1 VVDEVERLTQ
11 LLATALQRQA
21 PPRFNQPKY
30 DGSSDVELFITQ
42 FNDVKHANNW
52 GRAETLL
59 HLRSCLE
66 KDAIDCG
73 RGEDYEEVLDNLRAR
88 FGLSVRQARDRLS
101 ALRREP
107 NQSLHSLGVEVKR
120 LVRLAYPTMAPADRT
135 ILAVEAL
142 KKAIDNRALSRHLLA
157 LQCETVESVVLAAEE
172 YFQVAGSSLKPRS
185 TVAVLGREGPTPN
198 SSQAQPMENEG
209 LMARLVTALEQ
220 SSRVLA
226 QFAAQNQVAAGS
238 GQNQPARTTRSLNC
252 HKCGSP
258 DHWKR
263 NCPLAQTPKNEEGPQ

>member
-1 VVDEVERLTQ
+1 VVDEVERLTR

-21 PPRFNQPKY
+21 PPRFKPPKY
-30 DGSSDVELFITQ
+30 DGSTDVELFVTQ
-42 FNDVKHANNW
+42 FNDVRHANNW
-52 GRAETLL
+52 DGAETLL

-120 LVRLAYPTMAPADRT
+120 LVRLAYPTMAPADCTR
-135 ILAVEAL
+135 LAVEAL
-142 KKAIDNRALSRHLLA
+142 KKAIDDRALSRHLLA
-157 LQCETVESVVLAAEE
+157 LQCDTVESVVLAAEE
-172 YFQVAGSSLKPRS
+172 YFQVAGSNLKHRS
-185 TVAVLGREGPTPN
+185 TVAVLGREGPT
-198 SSQAQPMENEG
+198 SQTQPVENKD
-209 LMARLVTALEQ
+209 LMVRLVTALEQ

-238 GQNQPARTTRSLNC
+238 GQNQPARMTRSLNC

-258 DHWKR
+258 DHWKK
-263 NCPLAQTPKNEEGPQ
+263 NCPLTRTSGNEEGPQ